1 MGARRPLAGHRV
13 RAVDK
18 RNGQAMPAPFS
29 RLFLLSALLCAA
41 ATPSLLAGTFIVTNT
56 NDSGLGS
63 LRQAILDVNG
73 RIDPE
78 TIVFSI
84 ETVPRRIRLLTPL
97 PGLFQGSIDGTT
109 QPGYAGTPLIEID
122 GSLLPAFSRCL
133 SVGGSKE
140 SPATVKALVVNRCS
154 YIGIDT
160 FGHVTVTG
168 SYIGTDLT
176 GQIARGNGVGIQAN
190 GFGDVIGGSTP
201 AARNV
206 ISGNDYGIV
215 VGADVA
221 VFGNFIGTNAAG
233 TAAVPNLTAG
243 VSAKDSASI
252 RIGGSAA
259 GESNVISGNQ
269 NYGIELSNAVNV
281 LILGNLIGPSASG
294 AVFPPQ
300 RAGIAAFQSTLV
312 QIGGIGPGEANVIAY
327 AADAGIG
334 VHSTSKRFFIGGNS
348 MFGNGFGI
356 DLDFDLENAGSRIT
370 PNDPLDKDLGGNLLQ
385 NFPVLSTVTSEGAS
399 TRARGTLHSAVNEP
413 FTIVFYSNTECNA
426 SGHGEGRAYI
436 GRAFVTTDAS
446 GDASFDELL
455 DASVPSG
462 GVVTA
467 TAIDQFTNT
476 SEFSACKP
484 VGLKFFTLD
493 PCRLVDTREPDGP
506 VGGPAL
512 QPASR
517 RVFPLAGSCG
527 IPADAVSLAVN
538 VTATEASAPGYL
550 TIVRGD
556 APTTEASTINF
567 REGFSRSNN
576 AVVPLSSDTAI
587 AVTNGG
593 AGTVHFI
600 LDVTGYFR

>member
-1 MGARRPLAGHRV
+1 
-13 RAVDK
+13 
-18 RNGQAMPAPFS
+18 MPAS
-29 RLFLLSALLCAA
+29 TRLFIVTLLLCAA
-41 ATPSLLAGTFIVTNT
+41 AAASLRAETFTVTNT
-56 NDSGLGS
+56 NDSGAGS
-63 LRQAILDVNG
+63 LRQAILDANQVPG
-73 RIDPE
+73 SAIA
-78 TIVFSI
+78 FSI
-84 ETVPRRIRLLTPL
+84 ASGPRRIRPL
-97 PGLFQGSIDGTT
+97 SELPTLGEGTIDGTS
-109 QPGYAGTPLIEID
+109 QPGYAGTPLVEID

-133 SVGGSKE
+133 NLGTSLFHLGNV
-140 SPATVKALVVNRCS
+140 VKALAVNRCS
-154 YIGIDT
+154 YRGIQSVGPLT
-160 FGHVTVTG
+160 ITG
-168 SYIGTDLT
+168 SYVGTDLT
-176 GQIARGNGVGIQAN
+176 GQIARGNGIGIYA
-190 GFGDVIGGSTP
+190 GLAVDGDSVIGGVV
-201 AARNV
+201 AGDRNV

-215 VGADVA
+215 VEGGVSLL
-221 VFGNFIGTNAAG
+221 GNFIGTNAAG
-233 TAAVPNLTAG
+233 NAPVPNLTAG
-243 VSAKDSASI
+243 VSAADAGSV

-259 GESNVISGNQ
+259 GEGNVISGNQ

-281 LILGNLIGPSASG
+281 LILGNRIGPSATGGPLS
-294 AVFPPQ
+294 PQ
-300 RAGIAAFQSTLV
+300 RAGIAAFQSTIA

-327 AADAGIG
+327 ATDAGIG

-356 DLDFDLENAGSRIT
+356 DLDFDPKKVGSRVT
-370 PNDPLDKDLGGNLLQ
+370 PNDPLDKDVGGNLLQ
-385 NFPVLSTVTSEGAS
+385 NFPILTSVTSEGAS
-399 TRARGTLHSAVNEP
+399 TRARGTLHSSPSEP
-413 FTIVFYSNTECNA
+413 FTIVFYSNTECDA

-436 GRAFVTTDAS
+436 GRAFVTTDSS

-455 DASVPSG
+455 DASVPTG

-484 VGLKFFTLD
+484 VGLKFFTMD

-506 VGGPAL
+506 VGGPTL

-517 RVFPLAGSCG
+517 RVFPLAGLCG
-527 IPADAVSLAVN
+527 IPADAMSLAVN
-538 VTATEASAPGYL
+538 VTTTEASAPGYL

-567 REGFSRSNN
+567 REKLTRSNN

-593 AGTVHFI
+593 AGTVHLV